1 MKKLILFYPFFLIM
15 SCTGQE
21 VQQNVS
27 LEKIIHDP
35 IYIELNEQD
44 KFAIRNHLKGIY
56 DFKKIDKVF
65 EKNNVYSSTCN
76 WDLGEFINDEGVV
89 AYFEIDCKREQLL
102 DQLKAKYPF
111 LNDPNKEYFEEMGE
125 LYRKMYGLPVSGT
138 EAKTLFDSRKK
149 IKE

>member
-1 MKKLILFYPFFLIM
+1 M

-21 VQQNVS
+21 VQQSVP
-27 LEKIIHDP
+27 LEKIIDDP
-35 IYIELNEQD
+35 IYIELEEQD

-65 EKNNVYSSTCN
+65 EKNEIYLSRNTCN

-89 AYFEIDCKREQLL
+89 AYFQISCKRDQLL

-111 LNDPNKEYFEEMGE
+111 LKDPSKLYFEEMGE
-125 LYRKMYGLPVSGT
+125 LYRKKHGRHISGV

-149 IKE
+149 